1 MRKRRSRFLQ
11 IWALLPRPCRSPWVR
26 KRTLRKRRMM
36 RTGLV
41 VMAVRVPGLRVYYPL
56 PRDPA
61 WAANPALAPNG
72 VTSHGN
78 LSVPST
84 PNTCH
89 IPPPLPYPLN
99 YPDLLWHLLHLDT
112 SQNCPHLLL
121 HGRRTNHPKEVLV
134 LHLLV
139 YWGDHLFWPHPR
151 PIRRQERGHPV
162 GPKAPAAQGKAL
174 PFWVQLDEVGL
185 YLLQMIVSRDGQFRA
200 HDTGDEDIEN
210 SIAAVIARACADG
223 DGTSDPFAYDS
234 DSDSEGPN
242 PPKLAPIHILSHIKP
257 PQALTGKHPL
267 PPVPPNLNP
276 PNRWTMDDSID
287 EVIRKAN
294 QAQKPIQAPSLSPPE
309 PTYLSSPPDSPPTPP
324 PTSKTSPGTERT
336 CYCYPSEEKNQEGHS
351 DQVEEKRQGATQGEG
366 QRERKEQG

>member
-174 PFWVQLDEVGL
+174 PFGCNWTRLG
-185 YLLQMIVSRDGQFRA
+185 
-200 HDTGDEDIEN
+200 
-210 SIAAVIARACADG
+210 C
-223 DGTSDPFAYDS
+223 TSC
-234 DSDSEGPN
+234 
-242 PPKLAPIHILSHIKP
+242 
-257 PQALTGKHPL
+257 
-267 PPVPPNLNP
+267 
-276 PNRWTMDDSID
+276 RW
-287 EVIRKAN
+287 
-294 QAQKPIQAPSLSPPE
+294 
-309 PTYLSSPPDSPPTPP
+309 
-324 PTSKTSPGTERT
+324 
-336 CYCYPSEEKNQEGHS
+336 
-351 DQVEEKRQGATQGEG
+351 
-366 QRERKEQG
+366 